1 MAAAGDD
8 ASKAEHRRLFSEKM
22 MNKLSDMRDQTE
34 RSQFLSEE
42 KFGEITECVEKW
54 PTLTPQERK
63 ESQWTQGY
71 AWAKKYS
78 VIIVGESNVLVFN
91 EKEAGK
97 ATDDGAQLPPLQPA
111 LDQATQVTHQGK
123 VFEDL
128 LAVHV
133 SGGHCKA
140 KAFRDGVKKNFG
152 KSVPQWV
159 KEILL
164 ETCPT
169 CVRRLP
175 RKPSSAGHKPI
186 LTVGL
191 GSRGQVDLI
200 DFQSCPDTKTMASS
214 CTIT

>member
-78 VIIVGESNVLVFN
+78 VIIVGGSKV
-91 EKEAGK
+91 A
-97 ATDDGAQLPPLQPA
+97 PRLQR
-111 LDQATQVTHQGK
+111 
-123 VFEDL
+123 ER
-128 LAVHV
+128 
-133 SGGHCKA
+133 S
-140 KAFRDGVKKNFG
+140 
-152 KSVPQWV
+152 W
-159 KEILL
+159 
-164 ETCPT
+164 
-169 CVRRLP
+169 
-175 RKPSSAGHKPI
+175 
-186 LTVGL
+186 
-191 GSRGQVDLI
+191 
-200 DFQSCPDTKTMASS
+200 QSDR
-214 CTIT
+214 

>member
-1 MAAAGDD
+1 MRLLVRRVCLSGFANFAHPCIPQKPHFQFANETNFADGRSKAMAAAGDD

-78 VIIVGESNVLVFN
+78 VIIVGESKVLVFN

-140 KAFRDGVKKNFG
+140 KAFRDGVKKTFG
-152 KSVPQWV
+152 KSVPQ
-159 KEILL
+159 
-164 ETCPT
+164 
-169 CVRRLP
+169 
-175 RKPSSAGHKPI
+175 
-186 LTVGL
+186 
-191 GSRGQVDLI
+191 
-200 DFQSCPDTKTMASS
+200 
-214 CTIT
+214 